1 MKRRSFRMR
10 SRWIAAFLV
19 ISLFCSLSPTAFAA
33 PSESPSFEGVI
44 FYTSEE
50 ASTRSASQSVPNAVV
65 SYEEHTDGSITFYQ
79 YKQGV
84 LIEET
89 TTTPGSGIVYRTRY
103 GSGGAISDTIVTKPA
118 GTAVIQ
124 PQANNDPY
132 SDLPSTATS
141 RPLGYMHYLLPS
153 SGEAFS
159 IDCYVIDDRHEN
171 ETYTIYEGAAENL
184 TTFINA
190 FLSVLDLR
198 KIISWDD
205 FVNAVLDYFIDE
217 ALITIDPVEL
227 IVHTLMTRTVVC
239 NYNNQEIHGDSVSH
253 PNRPHGR
260 LDGTY
265 VFLSIDDSYEI
276 ITEGYT
282 VRDWGNPGMGR
293 MMMLQVFGI
302 DAAPSSWTNL

>member
-1 MKRRSFRMR
+1 M
-10 SRWIAAFLV
+10 
-19 ISLFCSLSPTAFAA
+19 
-33 PSESPSFEGVI
+33 
-44 FYTSEE
+44 
-50 ASTRSASQSVPNAVV
+50 

-84 LIEET
+84 LSEET
-89 TTTPGSGIVYRTRY
+89 TTMPGSGIVYRTRY
-103 GSGGAISDTIVTKPA
+103 GSGGPISDTTVTKPA

-132 SDLPSTATS
+132 SDLSPSATS

-159 IDCYVIDDRHEN
+159 IDCYVIDERHEN
-171 ETYTIYEGAAENL
+171 ETYTIYEGASER
-184 TTFINA
+184 
-190 FLSVLDLR
+190 LSTLISL
-198 KIISWDD
+198 IISVFGFSYRAVEIAGEIFDFLDD
-205 FVNAVLDYFIDE
+205 TAKVFFDSEGLVH
-217 ALITIDPVEL
+217 ALVTE
-227 IVHTLMTRTVVC
+227 TVVC
-239 NYNNQEIHGDSVSH
+239 NYNNQEIHGDSTSH
-253 PNRPHGR
+253 SGRPHGR

-265 VFLSIDDSYEI
+265 VYVENSDGDYRI

-302 DAAPSSWTNL
+302 DATPSSWTNL